1 MKAVF
6 DLEELPRP
14 IYESIIDPDY
24 SLGINKFL
32 TETSIDDD
40 GFRESFEKRV
50 DAVAFGE
57 LSIRDFVAEFSV
69 LLGVNPSSDFN
80 PLISLIF
87 EIFSEEAYQAL
98 LQFDVNK
105 SENGDQNI
113 FSVESY
119 VKDKNTADLK
129 SELERDPE
137 LVQAKLLEAL
147 NSFDLL
153 INEKGIIASEVEKY
167 LKGETLAKDLAPH
180 LAAMLDRPM
189 SYITKIVDSL
199 NKTIF
204 DRIKK
209 QIAEEGVLDISAASD
224 YLVENSSIKTN
235 QSYAAHKTVD
245 DVAEEAEEN
254 MTFIPKTVS
263 YALSQQ
269 KREDVNSHLL
279 SPGGTPSGTSLLSD
293 DVSKEQLEKASVA
306 NIPTSTPEKKYVVDP
321 YRESLD

>member
-119 VKDKNTADLK
+119 VKDKNAADLK
-129 SELERDPE
+129 SELERDPD

-204 DRIKK
+204 DPIKK

-235 QSYAAHKTVD
+235 QSYAVHKTVD
-245 DVAEEAEEN
+245 DVAEEAEET

-306 NIPTSTPEKKYVVDP
+306 NIPAQAPEKKYVIDP

>member
-6 DLEELPRP
+6 ELEDLPRP
-14 IYESIIDPDY
+14 IYESIIDPNY
-24 SLGINKFL
+24 SLGIKKFIAD
-32 TETSIDDD
+32 TSVTDD
-40 GFRESFEKRV
+40 GFKDYFEAKV

-57 LSIRDFVAEFSV
+57 LSIRDFVAEFST
-69 LLGVNPSSDFN
+69 LLGVEPTSDFN

-87 EIFSEEAYQAL
+87 EIFTEEAYQAL
-98 LQFDVNK
+98 LEFDVNK
-105 SENGDQNI
+105 TKDGGDPI
-113 FSVESY
+113 FSKTNEPFQKEIT
-119 VKDKNTADLK
+119 VKELG
-129 SELERDPE
+129 LERDPE
-137 LVQAKLLEAL
+137 IVQSKLLEAL

-167 LKGETLAKDLAPH
+167 LRGETLAKDLAPH

-204 DRIKK
+204 DPIKK
-209 QIAEEGVLDISAASD
+209 QIAEEGVLDISDAND
-224 YLVENSSIKTN
+224 YLVEGASIKS
-235 QSYAAHKTVD
+235 QPYVAHKTID
-245 DVAEEAEEN
+245 DVAEDAEGN
-254 MTFIPKTVS
+254 MSFIPKTVS

-293 DVSKEQLEKASVA
+293 DVSKEQIEKAAIAQPVS
-306 NIPTSTPEKKYVVDP
+306 STPEKKYVVDP
-321 YRESLD
+321 YRESVD